1 MNQTYRAKITS
12 KGQITLPRQVREEL
26 GVQEGD
32 SIIFAVEDGEIQVL
46 PARDS
51 SPFSRFQ
58 GIGNPGLDDGREGI
72 DAWIRDARG
81 HATNGH

>member
-1 MNQTYRAKITS
+1 MIQTFRAKITS

-26 GVQEGD
+26 GVREGD
-32 SIIFAVEDGEIQVL
+32 SIVFAVEAGTIQVL
-46 PARDS
+46 PVRAG

-58 GIGNPGLDDGREGI
+58 GIGNPGLDAGREGI

-81 HATNGH
+81 HATDSH